1 MGYRAGVTFSVG
13 CVPVSAWAR
22 QVALSLCALAA
33 IRELRFVNPAVRQ
46 TWHPTTK
53 GGAKM
58 PAHDLKATCD
68 AFDPHS
74 RKAEMRLKD
83 KVLFAGD
90 PAGKDD

>member
-1 MGYRAGVTFSVG
+1 
-13 CVPVSAWAR
+13 
-22 QVALSLCALAA
+22 
-33 IRELRFVNPAVRQ
+33 
-46 TWHPTTK
+46 
-53 GGAKM
+53 M

-90 PAGKDD
+90 